1 MAVDY
6 GAGTSSAMAVQYAD
20 LRNAI
25 ASRDDA
31 RNRREARDIESKGL
45 FGTGIKQSDIQD
57 FGNIAIKG
65 AEFGEARMGRK
76 MDRAT
81 KSFDRRMKADE
92 RRLATLQSRADKS
105 MLGEAGKAEM
115 RGIQL
120 GMKERRDSC
129 EDYMGKYQEK
139 GLWGT
144 SFGGDDVGYR
154 TEGESKY
161 SQSMR
166 PKGGD
171 TPPII
176 GRQDREGDTWQQRS
190 GGDVGGGL
198 EGNRV
203 DPYSSYPHQSEFEN
217 IASEPTKG
225 IMNTGDKGRSAF
237 DIERGKN
244 LQTWTSNMD
253 DAGDIDPAWKRRGV
267 DQYGLNR

>member
-1 MAVDY
+1 
-6 GAGTSSAMAVQYAD
+6 
-20 LRNAI
+20 
-25 ASRDDA
+25 
-31 RNRREARDIESKGL
+31 
-45 FGTGIKQSDIQD
+45 
-57 FGNIAIKG
+57 
-65 AEFGEARMGRK
+65 
-76 MDRAT
+76 
-81 KSFDRRMKADE
+81 
-92 RRLATLQSRADKS
+92 
-105 MLGEAGKAEM
+105 
-115 RGIQL
+115 
-120 GMKERRDSC
+120 
-129 EDYMGKYQEK
+129 
-139 GLWGT
+139 
-144 SFGGDDVGYR
+144 
-154 TEGESKY
+154 
-161 SQSMR
+161 MR

-203 DPYSSYPHQSEFEN
+203 DPYSSYPHQREFEN